1 MNLPERKR
9 NRLADYD
16 YSENGAYFVTICTQN
31 RVCCLSEIIAEGTEA
46 TLTLTRAGQIVDFYI
61 REIPNKYPTVSVD
74 HAVVMPNHVHLLI
87 MIHRNGGTGNPSPTA
102 RAGIGGTGNP
112 SPTACAGIGG
122 TGNPSPTARAG
133 IDRTGD
139 PSPTLGN
146 VIGWFKYQTTKAINT
161 GLKRQPCQFWQRS
174 YYDHVIRDENDYLN
188 RWNYIDGNPSR
199 WAEDEY
205 NKQED

>member
-102 RAGIGGTGNP
+102 RAGIVGTGN
-112 SPTACAGIGG
+112 
-122 TGNPSPTARAG
+122 
-133 IDRTGD
+133 

-174 YYDHVIRDENDYLN
+174 YYDHVIRDENDYLI